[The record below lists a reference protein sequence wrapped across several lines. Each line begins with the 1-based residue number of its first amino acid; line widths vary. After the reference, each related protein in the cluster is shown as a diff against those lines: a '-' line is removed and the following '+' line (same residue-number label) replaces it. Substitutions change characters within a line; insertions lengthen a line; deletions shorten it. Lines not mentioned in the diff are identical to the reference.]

1 MGNPAVQAMNGTIWV
16 FAGILIVWVLV
27 QSFLFWRLVM
37 SFNNKFN
44 LVSKEEISSAI
55 QTGATAA
62 IGPSLNSI
70 VVCLTLIAMV
80 GSATAFMRCGVI
92 GAPGWELLMANTAA
106 ATAGVNFED
115 AGFNEGVFTFAIFCM
130 VLASAPY
137 FINTMITLKPLD
149 MAAAK
154 ATESGAKITF
164 TSYMADCAMYGLL
177 SYSLLNNYKGPA
189 SIAAIVGAAIGY
201 LCWSKLS
208 EGKKGMGAYSLA
220 VGMLCGML
228 FGQVCATILG

>member
-1 MGNPAVQAMNGTIWV
+1 MSNPAVQGMNGTIWV
-16 FAGILIVWVLV
+16 FAGILILWVLV
-27 QSFLFWRLVM
+27 QSFLFWRLTM

-44 LVSKEEISSAI
+44 LVTKEEISSAI
-55 QTGATAA
+55 QTGAIAA

-115 AGFNEGVFTFAIFCM
+115 AGFNEAIFTFAIFCM

-137 FINTMITLKPLD
+137 FLNTMITLKPLD
-149 MAAAK
+149 SAAAK
-154 ATESGAKITF
+154 AQESGTKVQF
-164 TSYMADCAMYGLL
+164 TTYMADGAMYGLL
-177 SYSLLNNYKGPA
+177 GYSLLNNYKGPA
-189 SIAAIVGAAIGY
+189 SLAAIIGAMLGY
-201 LCWSKLS
+201 SLWNILA
-208 EGKKGMGAYSLA
+208 KKNKSLGAYSLA

-228 FGQVCATILG
+228 FGQVAATILG